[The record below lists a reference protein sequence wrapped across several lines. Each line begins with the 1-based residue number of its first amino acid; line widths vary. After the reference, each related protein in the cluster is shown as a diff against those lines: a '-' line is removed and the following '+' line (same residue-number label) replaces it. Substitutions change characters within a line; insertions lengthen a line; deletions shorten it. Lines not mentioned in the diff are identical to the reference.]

1 MKFVYVIRRDVSD
14 FEQFTGLDAQLL
26 LGASLVKDN
35 VSLFVTL
42 ASGLL
47 QLGSSHRQIV
57 FGAVELLR
65 RGLQSSPRQSK
76 INFALKFKFKK
87 KNVRGKKEIDTY
99 V

>member
-1 MKFVYVIRRDVSD
+1 
-14 FEQFTGLDAQLL
+14 
-26 LGASLVKDN
+26 
-35 VSLFVTL
+35 
-42 ASGLL
+42 
-47 QLGSSHRQIV
+47 V